1 MPWQR
6 QREIIGGVRMAKRDY
21 YEVLGLQKGADEA
34 QIKSAF
40 RKLAIKFHPDKNPG
54 DKVAEEKIKEI
65 NEAYQVLSDSKKK
78 AQYDQYGTTDF
89 NAGGAG
95 AGAGGGYASQDF
107 GDFGD
112 IFESFFG
119 GGFGGG
125 SRRRTGP
132 TRGADLE
139 YRLDLTFEEAV
150 FGVDKDIQVTRTE
163 DCDICSGSGAKPG
176 SKPVTCK
183 TCHGSGTMRVQR
195 QTLFGNMVQEVPC
208 QTCGGS
214 GQTIDNPCNTCNGKG
229 QTRQRRKINVKVPA
243 GVDTGNVMPL
253 RGQGDKGAK
262 GGPAGDLHLVIS
274 VKPSKVF
281 IRKANHIYV
290 DSHINIAEAAIGKE
304 VKVPTIDGEVSYEI
318 PAGTQSGTL
327 FRLKGKGVPEVN
339 SRSGARGDQYVNVIV
354 DVPKKL
360 NDAQKEALY
369 QFMEASGQV
378 VDREEKKDKKGKW
391 KFGLF

>member
-1 MPWQR
+1 
-6 QREIIGGVRMAKRDY
+6 MANRDF
-21 YEVLGLQKGADEA
+21 YEVLGLQKGADEKE
-34 QIKSAF
+34 IKSAF
-40 RKLAIKFHPDKNPG
+40 RKLAIKYHPDKNPG
-54 DKVAEEKIKEI
+54 DKVAEEKFKEI
-65 NEAYQVLSDSKKK
+65 NEAYQVLSDPKKK
-78 AQYDQYGTTDF
+78 AQYDQFGTTDF
-89 NAGGAG
+89 SSGGP
-95 AGAGGGYASQDF
+95 GAGGGYSAQDF

-125 SRRRTGP
+125 ASRRRTGP

-139 YRLDLTFEEAV
+139 YRLDLTFDEAV
-150 FGVDKDIQVTRTE
+150 FGVEKDIHVTRTE
-163 DCDICSGSGAKPG
+163 DCEVCHGSGAKAG

-183 TCHGSGTMRVQR
+183 TCHGSGTVRVQR
-195 QTLFGNMVQEVPC
+195 QTLFGNMVQEAVC

-214 GQTIDNPCNTCNGKG
+214 GEIIEDPCNNCNGKG
-229 QTRQRRKINVKVPA
+229 QTRQRRKISVKVPA

-281 IRKANHIYV
+281 IRKGDDIYV
-290 DSHINIAEAAIGKE
+290 DTHINIAEAAIGKE

-318 PAGTQSGTL
+318 PGGTQSGTL
-327 FRLKGKGVPEVN
+327 FRLKGKGVTNVN
-339 SRSGARGDQYVNVIV
+339 SRSGARGNQYVNVIV

-378 VDREEKKDKKGKW
+378 VDREDRKDKKDKKDKR
-391 KFGLF
+391 KFGIF